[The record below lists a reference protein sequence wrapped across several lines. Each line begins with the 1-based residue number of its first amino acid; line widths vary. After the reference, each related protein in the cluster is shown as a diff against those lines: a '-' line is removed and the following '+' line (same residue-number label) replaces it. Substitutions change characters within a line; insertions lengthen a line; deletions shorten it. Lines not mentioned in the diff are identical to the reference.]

1 MIVQMNGDVV
11 GRARELAA
19 IERLLDTLADGP
31 AALVLEGEPG
41 LGKTTLLRAA
51 REAAERRRFR
61 ILACGAR
68 AAETRLSHDA
78 LVDLLAAVDPVEVE
92 SLPRPQR
99 DALHAALASV
109 DSSSADAEPRA
120 VATAVLSLLERLAQ
134 KGPVLLAIDDFH
146 CIDQPSA
153 RVIAFC
159 VRRLRGRVGV
169 MVTRR
174 ASCEGGASAASPE
187 LRPRERERM
196 QTLELPPLEGRFL
209 RRLLRQR
216 ALRPLSRGGIE
227 RVYEVSGGNPLYALE
242 LARVMPSDGPP
253 PPALPLSLSLQEM
266 AESRL
271 AGVSEELEEVLLA
284 VAALAR
290 PTVELVRRV
299 LGPESEALLDEAED
313 RGILERDGR
322 RIRFTHQL
330 LANAIHARAT
340 AARWREM
347 HGRLS
352 AVVPDLEERARH
364 LAHARILPDA
374 LGALD
379 DAAHY
384 LRKRGAPAAAAELLE
399 LALGLGGGSE
409 LRVRAAE
416 HHLDAG
422 DAVRAQALVT
432 EAIPTLKRGDERAQA
447 LLLLAE
453 IRYQDDSYPEAR
465 ALLEQAHAEEGVS
478 RRLRVMIDLRLAF
491 VLCNL
496 ALVAEAEQP
505 VRDAL
510 AGAEALRDDALRA
523 QALALE
529 AAVDFALGRGVNEA
543 RLSRALTLE
552 IADVRT
558 SSVLRPSLV
567 AALLYL
573 WTARLD
579 DSRLLLSGLCDRHAE
594 RGEEHELGWA
604 CYALVWLECLSGN
617 LPAAGR
623 AATEAFEQ
631 LAQLRTRNGRAL
643 ALSARAQVA
652 AYAGR
657 EEEARRNADEALTL
671 FNWSGWQT
679 AAWRPRATLGFLDL
693 SLGDY
698 EAAAHRLGPA
708 ALSAVSTG
716 LAAAVTWG
724 GALSYGDAVEALV
737 GVGRLEEAEL
747 IVPLLERR
755 GSSPGGAWPRGLAAR
770 CRGLMLAARGDLAA
784 AEEMLEHSVTAH
796 RNLPVPMERARGLL
810 LLGRVQHRRRRRIAA
825 KDTLEQA
832 LAIFEGIGSRLW
844 AERAREEI
852 DSIELPANGPD
863 GLTPTEELVARMAAS
878 GSTNRE
884 VAKSM
889 HVSPKTVEL
898 HLGRAYR
905 KLGIHS
911 RAELGAHMAVRIE
924 AAEAEP
930 RRKVA

>member
-1 MIVQMNGDVV
+1 MIIQMNGDVV

-51 REAAERRRFR
+51 REAAERRKFR
-61 ILACGAR
+61 ILSCGAR
-68 AAETRLSHDA
+68 AAETRLSYDA
-78 LVDLLAAVDPVEVE
+78 LVDLLAGVDGGHVAA
-92 SLPRPQR
+92 LPQPQR
-99 DALHAALASV
+99 DALHNALVPGDAS
-109 DSSSADAEPRA
+109 AEDAEPRA

-134 KGPVLLAIDDFH
+134 KRPVLLAIDDLH
-146 CIDQPSA
+146 SLDQPSA

-159 VRRLRGRVGV
+159 ARRLKGRVGL

-174 ASCEGGASAASPE
+174 SGDEGGRFSPE
-187 LRPRERERM
+187 LRLRERERIAVL
-196 QTLELPPLEGRFL
+196 QLAPLDGRYL
-209 RRLLRQR
+209 RRLIRQR
-216 ALRPLSRGGIE
+216 ALRPLSSTGIE
-227 RVYEVSGGNPLYALE
+227 RIHEVSGGNPLYALE
-242 LARVMPSDGPP
+242 LARVLPSDGPA

-271 AGVSEELEEVLLA
+271 SDIGEELEEVLLA

-290 PTVELVRRV
+290 PTVELVVQV
-299 LGPESEALLDEAED
+299 LGPESEALLDDAED

-322 RIRFTHQL
+322 RVRFAHQL
-330 LANAIHARAT
+330 LANAIHARAS

-347 HGRLS
+347 HRRLS
-352 AVVPDLEERARH
+352 AVVPDIEERARH
-364 LAHARILPDA
+364 LAHAGAAADA
-374 LGALD
+374 LPALD

-384 LRKRGAPAAAAELLE
+384 VRKRGAPAAAAELLE

-422 DAVRAQALVT
+422 DASRAQTLLT
-432 EAIPTLKRGDERAQA
+432 EAIPTLRRGDERAHA

-453 IRYQDDSYPEAR
+453 IRYHDDSYPEAR
-465 ALLEQAHAEEGVS
+465 ALLEEARAEQGVS
-478 RRLRVMIDLRLAF
+478 RRLRVMIELRLAF

-496 ALVAEAEQP
+496 ALVAEAEAP
-505 VRDAL
+505 VRAAL
-510 AGAEALRDDALRA
+510 AGADVLRDDALRA

-529 AAVDFALGRGVNEA
+529 ATVDFALGRGFNES

-567 AALLYL
+567 ASLLYL

-579 DSRLLLSGLCDRHAE
+579 ESRLLLSGLCDRHAE

-617 LPAAGR
+617 LPSATR
-623 AATEAFEQ
+623 AMDEAFEQ
-631 LAQLRTRNGRAL
+631 LSQLRTRNGRAL
-643 ALSARAQVA
+643 ALAARAQVA

-657 EEEARRNADEALTL
+657 EEDARRNADEALTL

-708 ALSAVSTG
+708 ALGAVSTG

-724 GALSYGDAVEALV
+724 GALSYGDTVEALV

-755 GSSPGGAWPRGLAAR
+755 GSAPGGAWPRGLAAR
-770 CRGLMLAARGDLAA
+770 CRGLMLAARGDLSA

-796 RNLPVPMERARGLL
+796 RHLPVPMERARGLL
-810 LLGRVQHRRRRRIAA
+810 LLGRVQHRRRKRLAA
-825 KDTLEQA
+825 RGTLEQA
-832 LAIFEGIGSRLW
+832 LAIFEDIGSRLW
-844 AERAREEI
+844 AERTREELS
-852 DSIELPANGPD
+852 SIELPTSGPD
-863 GLTPTEELVARMAAS
+863 GLTATEEVVARLAAS
-878 GSTNRE
+878 GRTNRE
-884 VAKSM
+884 VAASM

-911 RAELGAHMAVRIE
+911 RAELGAHMAVRIGSE
-924 AAEAEP
+924 AAEP
-930 RRKVA
+930 RRVVA